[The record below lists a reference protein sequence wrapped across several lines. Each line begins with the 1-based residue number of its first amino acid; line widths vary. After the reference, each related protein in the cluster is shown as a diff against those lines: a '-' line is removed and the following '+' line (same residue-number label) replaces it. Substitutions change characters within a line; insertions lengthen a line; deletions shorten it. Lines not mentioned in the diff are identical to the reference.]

1 MAHTLAD
8 NACCGK
14 EEWPSKDF
22 ATKSDSSSFSGKW
35 NKDSSLDGA
44 KKAQPSYV
52 ASPLKP
58 DLEFVSESLTEDYH
72 CPVCLSLMSE
82 PQLTN
87 CGHRFC
93 KGCIEPIYQ
102 QTERE
107 CPLCKEP
114 GFRMMPDR
122 DIERR
127 IKGLKIYC
135 VNHQNGCDWTGEV
148 VYLNDHLLKRCDYHS
163 VECKFEMFGCEEKVL
178 RKDRATHISD
188 NIISHMT
195 MVMEQFEA
203 KQKEY
208 ESQLSEKD
216 AKISQ
221 LEQRIND
228 FEGTISYELERK
240 SDIKWT
246 PIHPWYEI
254 YVINEQTPK
263 GMKQRYVPENIVPKG
278 SKEILVL
285 LAIHTQFSWPHKVT
299 SCISVFVEEDGT
311 RYSKF
316 IKVQNYE
323 QRAWS
328 DNTDNVWLPMPT
340 NRVVNVDVPVQFG
353 RMFWCDIH
361 LIGYR

>member
-8 NACCGK
+8 DACCGK

-58 DLEFVSESLTEDYH
+58 DLEFVSESQTEDYH

-127 IKGLKIYC
+127 IKGLKIHC

-148 VYLNDHLLKRCDYHS
+148 VYLDDHLLKRCDYHS

-254 YVINEQTPK
+254 YVINEQTPI